1 MDRKTL
7 TTVTPDIRAAYKKAV
22 HLPNENERLLALK
35 DLVIA
40 EPGFVEARSKLRDL
54 ERKKI
59 MSVSGLSR
67 FFARLGSPSGKVK
80 SLTKN
85 NPVKAMALCEE
96 TLAKTLD
103 NLPILNLLAEAADK
117 ANAPFI
123 AAEAME
129 RAAELRPDEYQYM
142 IKMATYLQKA
152 GRAEEAMKRLHA
164 VATHY
169 PDNKEIQDAYR
180 AAINAD
186 AKQREQAKSV
196 GMAVIEKGGGSN
208 AIGSRSAAILQ
219 LLENTIHD
227 AAQAKLV
234 AIELQKILDGGE
246 SMDVRRK
253 LASAYIIMGEFDK
266 AIQELNKVIAS
277 TSAYDPTLDK
287 RLEEAE
293 IGKIDKEIAQ
303 IKRRPPKDLE
313 DPAARIAE
321 LQAERDQLRLD
332 HALSRIEHYPN
343 DIGLVFDLGKLRLER
358 GEYDLAIEQF
368 MESRQSARCEII
380 SRMALAECYEKQ
392 GRYDEAV
399 SELETVLSVLPR
411 LDKERLPT
419 TYSLAQIMETTGNKE
434 RALALYKELHEL
446 EPRFRDVSARI
457 KALEESKAPAADAA
471 GEETAKE

>member
-169 PDNKEIQDAYR
+169 PDNKEVQDAYR

-266 AIQELNKVIAS
+266 AIQGH
-277 TSAYDPTLDK
+277 
-287 RLEEAE
+287 RLH
-293 IGKIDKEIAQ
+293 Q
-303 IKRRPPKDLE
+303 RLRPD
-313 DPAARIAE
+313 AR
-321 LQAERDQLRLD
+321 Q
-332 HALSRIEHYPN
+332 
-343 DIGLVFDLGKLRLER
+343 
-358 GEYDLAIEQF
+358 
-368 MESRQSARCEII
+368 
-380 SRMALAECYEKQ
+380 
-392 GRYDEAV
+392 
-399 SELETVLSVLPR
+399 
-411 LDKERLPT
+411 
-419 TYSLAQIMETTGNKE
+419 
-434 RALALYKELHEL
+434 
-446 EPRFRDVSARI
+446 
-457 KALEESKAPAADAA
+457 AA
-471 GEETAKE
+471 GRGRNRQDRQGNRADQAPPAEGS

>member
-1 MDRKTL
+1 
-7 TTVTPDIRAAYKKAV
+7 
-22 HLPNENERLLALK
+22 
-35 DLVIA
+35 
-40 EPGFVEARSKLRDL
+40 
-54 ERKKI
+54 
-59 MSVSGLSR
+59 
-67 FFARLGSPSGKVK
+67 
-80 SLTKN
+80 
-85 NPVKAMALCEE
+85 
-96 TLAKTLD
+96 
-103 NLPILNLLAEAADK
+103 
-117 ANAPFI
+117 
-123 AAEAME
+123 
-129 RAAELRPDEYQYM
+129 
-142 IKMATYLQKA
+142 
-152 GRAEEAMKRLHA
+152 
-164 VATHY
+164 
-169 PDNKEIQDAYR
+169 
-180 AAINAD
+180 
-186 AKQREQAKSV
+186 
-196 GMAVIEKGGGSN
+196 
-208 AIGSRSAAILQ
+208 
-219 LLENTIHD
+219 
-227 AAQAKLV
+227 
-234 AIELQKILDGGE
+234 
-246 SMDVRRK
+246 
-253 LASAYIIMGEFDK
+253 MGEFDK

-457 KALEESKAPAADAA
+457 KALEESKAPAAEAA

>member
-1 MDRKTL
+1 M
-7 TTVTPDIRAAYKKAV
+7 
-22 HLPNENERLLALK
+22 
-35 DLVIA
+35 
-40 EPGFVEARSKLRDL
+40 
-54 ERKKI
+54 
-59 MSVSGLSR
+59 
-67 FFARLGSPSGKVK
+67 
-80 SLTKN
+80 
-85 NPVKAMALCEE
+85 
-96 TLAKTLD
+96 
-103 NLPILNLLAEAADK
+103 
-117 ANAPFI
+117 
-123 AAEAME
+123 
-129 RAAELRPDEYQYM
+129 
-142 IKMATYLQKA
+142 
-152 GRAEEAMKRLHA
+152 
-164 VATHY
+164 
-169 PDNKEIQDAYR
+169 
-180 AAINAD
+180 
-186 AKQREQAKSV
+186 
-196 GMAVIEKGGGSN
+196 
-208 AIGSRSAAILQ
+208 
-219 LLENTIHD
+219 
-227 AAQAKLV
+227 

-457 KALEESKAPAADAA
+457 KALEESKAPAAEAA

>member
-1 MDRKTL
+1 MENMLTWVSQPAGALVCALAVVALLMIPVFVKLTRQKRFLEDEMRQIEDSLGGSLAALRDANGAERLADREEMNRNLRGMNDSIVSVIGEMSRTQQQQLDSFGGQIRATSRADEERLERMRQSIDDKLQDYDRQMARVTKTLEDKLAVDEQRLTEMRKTL
-7 TTVTPDIRAAYKKAV
+7 DENMLR
-22 HLPNENERLLALK
+22 LQGENEKKLEQIRLTV
-35 DLVIA
+35 D
-40 EPGFVEARSKLRDL
+40 EKLN
-54 ERKKI
+54 
-59 MSVSGLSR
+59 S
-67 FFARLGSPSGKVK
+67 
-80 SLTKN
+80 
-85 NPVKAMALCEE
+85 
-96 TLAKTLD
+96 
-103 NLPILNLLAEAADK
+103 
-117 ANAPFI
+117 
-123 AAEAME
+123 
-129 RAAELRPDEYQYM
+129 
-142 IKMATYLQKA
+142 
-152 GRAEEAMKRLHA
+152 
-164 VATHY
+164 
-169 PDNKEIQDAYR
+169 
-180 AAINAD
+180 
-186 AKQREQAKSV
+186 
-196 GMAVIEKGGGSN
+196 
-208 AIGSRSAAILQ
+208 
-219 LLENTIHD
+219 
-227 AAQAKLV
+227 
-234 AIELQKILDGGE
+234 
-246 SMDVRRK
+246 
-253 LASAYIIMGEFDK
+253 
-266 AIQELNKVIAS
+266 
-277 TSAYDPTLDK
+277 TLDK

-457 KALEESKAPAADAA
+457 KALEESKVPAAEAA

>member
-1 MDRKTL
+1 
-7 TTVTPDIRAAYKKAV
+7 
-22 HLPNENERLLALK
+22 
-35 DLVIA
+35 
-40 EPGFVEARSKLRDL
+40 
-54 ERKKI
+54 
-59 MSVSGLSR
+59 
-67 FFARLGSPSGKVK
+67 
-80 SLTKN
+80 
-85 NPVKAMALCEE
+85 
-96 TLAKTLD
+96 
-103 NLPILNLLAEAADK
+103 
-117 ANAPFI
+117 
-123 AAEAME
+123 
-129 RAAELRPDEYQYM
+129 
-142 IKMATYLQKA
+142 
-152 GRAEEAMKRLHA
+152 MKRLHA

-457 KALEESKAPAADAA
+457 KALEESKAPAAEAA